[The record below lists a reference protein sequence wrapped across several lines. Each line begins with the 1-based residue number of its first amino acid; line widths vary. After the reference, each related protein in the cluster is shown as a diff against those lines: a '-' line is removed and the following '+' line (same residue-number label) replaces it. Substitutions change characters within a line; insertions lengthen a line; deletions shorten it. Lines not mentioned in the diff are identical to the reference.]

1 MWRDELQKIAEEKIQ
16 YDEKI
21 NDGASAEEIR
31 KFLEEVKSELK
42 AELPED
48 YERFLEVINGLE
60 YNGFIL
66 YGIDEHLLNIQP
78 NQHINGL
85 IDNNEVWHE
94 NEWDKQYIF
103 LGESSMSWYVY
114 DVAEC
119 TYCELD
125 NPSGD
130 EIETFDTL
138 EHMLE
143 NILSDALA

>member
-21 NDGASAEEIR
+21 NDGASAEEIQ
-31 KFLEEVKSELK
+31 KFLEEVESELN

-48 YERFLEVINGLE
+48 YAKFLKEINGLE

-66 YGIDEHLLNIQP
+66 YGIDEHLLNTQP
-78 NQHINGL
+78 NQYINGL
-85 IDNNEVWHE
+85 IDNNEVWYE

-103 LGESSMSWYVY
+103 LGESGMSWYVY

-130 EIETFDTL
+130 EIEVFDNL
-138 EHMLE
+138 DQLLE
-143 NILSDALA
+143 NLLSDALA